1 MSTQRND
8 DAWSCKVTQ
17 VVRSHVDGAVGHVVL
32 DRPKAMNA
40 ITVDLGAQLE
50 RALTEVASA
59 ARVILIRGAGGNFS
73 VGGDFKELQR
83 LRAAGPGAMAP
94 LFDNFGR
101 ACALIATLP
110 VPVVAV
116 VEGYAMAGGFELM
129 QSCDIVLVHEA
140 ARISDTHAN
149 FGQVPGGGSTQ
160 RLPRLVGRQRALAHI
175 LTGERLSGAEAVA
188 WGLAYRCL
196 PDDGFEEAVAAFAE
210 GLAGKDPQAL
220 ATAKR
225 LVYEGLRLPLAD
237 GLARERAAV
246 LDHLGG
252 TAAGAAIAAFT
263 GER

>member
-1 MSTQRND
+1 MSTQ
-8 DAWSCKVTQ
+8 VTQ
-17 VVRSHVDGAVGHVVL
+17 VVRTRVDGAVGHVLL
-32 DRPKAMNA
+32 DRPEVMNA
-40 ITVDLGAQLE
+40 ITVELGAQLE

-59 ARVILIRGAGGNFS
+59 ARVVLIRGAGGNFCA
-73 VGGDFKELQR
+73 GGDFKELRR
-83 LRAAGPGAMAP
+83 LRAGGPGAMAP

-129 QSCDIVLVHEA
+129 QSCDIALVRED

-149 FGQVPGGGSTQ
+149 FGQVPGGGGTQ

-175 LTGERLSGAEAVA
+175 LTGDRLSGAEAVA

-210 GLAGKDPQAL
+210 RLGAMDPRAL
-220 ATAKR
+220 GTAKR

-237 GLARERAAV
+237 GLALERAAV

-252 TAAGAAIAAFT
+252 AAAGAGIEAFT
-263 GER
+263 ARGE